1 MYLYVYVSMY
11 IYVHVCM
18 CVCVCV
24 IGMKSV
30 NLYIEMFSMGAWKAV
45 IISVNIV
52 CVGQYGDSGSVPCE
66 WYISISRLY
75 DRFIGGN

>member
-1 MYLYVYVSMY
+1 
-11 IYVHVCM
+11 
-18 CVCVCV
+18 
-24 IGMKSV
+24 
-30 NLYIEMFSMGAWKAV
+30 MGLGKAV

-66 WYISISRLY
+66 CLCDVNYPYVERYISIYRLY